1 MFIPYQK
8 EKIENAILFF
18 ALEYRKKIKQNINQ
32 IKLYKSLA
40 FLDFETTE
48 EYGQPSLGLTYK
60 AMKMGPVPKEIY
72 NDKEYRKT
80 DAYYFEEEVKN
91 TNNVVEI
98 IVKKNKKPNLDY
110 FSDYEIEKMNKIVE
124 VYYNKSVSSSLIS
137 DASHEKIK
145 AWERR
150 FNIKEND
157 IISYDEDVFID
168 ISNKEE
174 KDFTPAEERYAML
187 KAFEEIRK

>member
-1 MFIPYQK
+1 
-8 EKIENAILFF
+8 
-18 ALEYRKKIKQNINQ
+18 
-32 IKLYKSLA
+32 
-40 FLDFETTE
+40 
-48 EYGQPSLGLTYK
+48 
-60 AMKMGPVPKEIY
+60 MKMGPVPKEIY

-80 DAYYFEEEVKN
+80 DAYYFEEVKN

-124 VYYNKSVSSSLIS
+124 VYYDKSVSSSLIS

>member
-18 ALEYRKKIKQNINQ
+18 ALEYRKKTKQNINQ

-40 FLDFETTE
+40 FLDFEMIE

-80 DAYYFEEEVKN
+80 EAYYFEEVKN
-91 TNNVVEI
+91 TNNIVEI

-110 FSDYEIEKMNKIVE
+110 FSDYEIDKMNKIVE
-124 VYYNKSVSSSLIS
+124 VYYDKSVSASLIS

-145 AWERR
+145 AWKRR
-150 FNIKEND
+150 FDIKEND
-157 IISYDEDVFID
+157 IISYDEDVFTD
-168 ISNKEE
+168 IANKKE
-174 KDFTPAEERYAML
+174 KDFTSAEERYSML
-187 KAFEEIRK
+187 KAFEEIKK